1 MYYGAIQITHLYLYL
16 ILIQLRDL
24 PGKSKVAYF
33 NDVIVRQEDIGWFQ
47 IAMDDVLLMNIL
59 ATYKLE
65 HNLYV

>member
-1 MYYGAIQITHLYLYL
+1 MALYKSPYLYLYL

-33 NDVIVRQEDIGWFQ
+33 NDVIVHQEDIGWFQ

>member
-1 MYYGAIQITHLYLYL
+1 MALYKSPYLYL